1 MPKFY
6 VVSDIHGFADEM
18 IEALDEAGFDT
29 NDEDSWLISLGDVL
43 DRGPQSQEVIDYL
56 MGLPRSILLKGNHEV
71 LMQEL
76 IEREFPYSY
85 DWHNGTA
92 QSVIDLASDVNT
104 FENATIV
111 ANNKLKPYFNKTI
124 NYFET
129 KNYIFC
135 HSWIPLKCNNGFP
148 QYHPSSNDSLSFDSN
163 WRNASDLKWQDAQWG
178 NPFELAEQGFLP
190 DKTLVFG
197 HFHTSWARYHFEN
210 KSEWGKDA
218 DFSIYYGDGYIGI
231 DTCTAYSGKINVLVL
246 EDDFI

>member
-92 QSVIDLASDVNT
+92 QSVIDLASDANT

-111 ANNKLKPYFNKTI
+111 ANNKLKPLQLILLAVALLFDLI
-124 NYFET
+124 GLFM
-129 KNYIFC
+129 
-135 HSWIPLKCNNGFP
+135 IPSAILVPKYWFIIIG
-148 QYHPSSNDSLSFDSN
+148 SFLFWLCVRIS
-163 WRNASDLKWQDAQWG
+163 
-178 NPFELAEQGFLP
+178 
-190 DKTLVFG
+190 T
-197 HFHTSWARYHFEN
+197 
-210 KSEWGKDA
+210 
-218 DFSIYYGDGYIGI
+218 IYY
-231 DTCTAYSGKINVLVL
+231 TYSLTYMYYKEHLIIKKTYYRKEYSL
-246 EDDFI
+246 